1 MRSWITIIRATSAI
15 VMAAGAMVAAY
26 YATRDDPAVGLT
38 NVIYRLEEGR
48 GKDGGDNQDG
58 KRKGGEA
65 GYRKP
70 KSKNVQSLRRRNS
83 SI

>member
-15 VMAAGAMVAAY
+15 VMAAGAMAAAY
-26 YATRDDPAVGLT
+26 YATHDDPAVGPA
-38 NVIYRLEEGR
+38 NVIYLSEEGR
-48 GKDGGDNQDG
+48 GEDGGDNQDG
-58 KRKGGEA
+58 KRKGGEP

-70 KSKNVQSLRRRNS
+70 KSNNVQSLRRRNS

>member
-1 MRSWITIIRATSAI
+1 MAT
-15 VMAAGAMVAAY
+15 GAMAAAY
-26 YATRDDPAVGLT
+26 YATHDDPAVGPA
-38 NVIYRLEEGR
+38 NVIYLTEEGR
-48 GKDGGDNQDG
+48 GEDGGDNQDG

-70 KSKNVQSLRRRNS
+70 KSNNVQSLRRRNS